1 MPSRARAKSDRTS
14 LSSKDESANIRFA
27 AVMNSAQKSGLLGEK
42 SARIAG
48 RTSRELIARAKERT
62 GIAKD
67 TDLIEFALANVAL
80 DDDFAEA
87 FRSASGSVDSA
98 LKLGF

>member
-1 MPSRARAKSDRTS
+1 MK
-14 LSSKDESANIRFA
+14 
-27 AVMNSAQKSGLLGEK
+27 SAQKSGLLGEK

-87 FRSASGSVDSA
+87 FRSTIGSVDPA